1 MKLDGGKLLAD
12 VARVLDKLQED
23 LREFEEFGDAELVKR
38 RNANILGVSKINRMI
53 KSGDYTIEDKE

>member
-1 MKLDGGKLLAD
+1 MKLDGEKLLAD

-38 RNANILGVSKINRMI
+38 RNANILGVAKINRMI
-53 KSGDYTIEDKE
+53 KSGDYTIEDKG